1 MTTRRRLPRS
11 HPTQEPKP
19 RPSSLSND
27 FPEPDA
33 AAIRRVFTDLGLD
46 DPDVRSRLKR
56 LEEGWSTEEPTP
68 QPQLMIRGD
77 TAETAPT
84 QPRKEP

>member
-11 HPTQEPKP
+11 HPTRKPKP
-19 RPSSLSND
+19 RPSSPSND
-27 FPEPDA
+27 PPEPDA
-33 AAIRRVFTDLGLD
+33 ATIRGVFTDLGLD

-56 LEEGWSTEEPTP
+56 LEKGWSTEEPTP

-84 QPRKEP
+84 QPRKES